1 MCQYDIGGGATA
13 IPSLFLSSSFSP
25 IQAVVFASF
34 PAAGTYGLVAQCV
47 ERFEHNENVAG
58 SSPAKAACCSLFCVR

>member
-25 IQAVVFASF
+25 IPAVVFASF
-34 PAAGTYGLVAQCV
+34 PAVGTYGLVAQW
-47 ERFEHNENVAG
+47 
-58 SSPAKAACCSLFCVR
+58 